1 MNTSKNLSITLNS
14 SGPELVVWNVGVG
27 QRVHHPLPV
36 HLEVEVD
43 DVVEHPLLVQEEP
56 RAAELARQLTIPCPP
71 LGASVNKS
79 SIEQVIC
86 LYF

>member
-1 MNTSKNLSITLNS
+1 MLKS
-14 SGPELVVWNVGVG
+14 SGPELVVRNVGAG

-56 RAAELARQLTIPCPP
+56 RAAKLARQLAIPCPP
-71 LGASVNKS
+71 LGASVSKTA
-79 SIEQVIC
+79 IEQVIC
-86 LYF
+86 LYLTCPLE